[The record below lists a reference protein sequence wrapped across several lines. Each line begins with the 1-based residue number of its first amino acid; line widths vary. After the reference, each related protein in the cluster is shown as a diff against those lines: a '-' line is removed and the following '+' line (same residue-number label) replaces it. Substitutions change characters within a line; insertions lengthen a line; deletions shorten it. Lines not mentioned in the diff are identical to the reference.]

1 MTDST
6 ASVPE
11 FDVPEVTV
19 TEPSSDRGTR
29 LQRGG
34 VAALLSLVAAW
45 FVWDAVGSLVS
56 LPQLYEQLGIADDVP
71 WVALWLGVVQPVVLY
86 AAALVIAARQPLAR
100 GTLVLLAG
108 LAAIAAMR
116 LSTIAVATG
125 TITLVG

>member
-6 ASVPE
+6 ASTPKL
-11 FDVPEVTV
+11 DATV
-19 TEPSSDRGTR
+19 STSDRGTR

-71 WVALWLGVVQPVVLY
+71 WIALWLGVAQPVVLY
-86 AAALVIAARQPLAR
+86 AAALVIASRQPLAR
-100 GTLVLLAG
+100 GTFVLLAG

-116 LSTIAVATG
+116 LSIIAVATG
-125 TITLVG
+125 TITIL

>member
-6 ASVPE
+6 ASTPE
-11 FDVPEVTV
+11 LDATV
-19 TEPSSDRGTR
+19 STSDRGTR

-71 WVALWLGVVQPVVLY
+71 WIALWLGVVQPVVLY
-86 AAALVIAARQPLAR
+86 AAALVIASRQPLAR
-100 GTLVLLAG
+100 GTFVLLAG

-116 LSTIAVATG
+116 LSIIAVATG
-125 TITLVG
+125 TVTLV